1 MKKSKK
7 PGFYPILLNL
17 ERLNCLIVGGGKVAC
32 RKALSLLKFN
42 TAVTM
47 ISPRF
52 CRPIL
57 DLAGSEK
64 IVIIKKAYSSEY
76 LKGFGIV
83 FSATDNPEINRRVRT
98 DCTEKGILLNAADK
112 LPLCDFILPA
122 NISRGDLIISISSQ
136 GKAPFFTKEMKK
148 KINKLIPP
156 VYEDIFDLAGK
167 FRQHILADKK
177 VDSKTRAGVLKFF
190 ASKDWVSI
198 LQSNGSVSSKQ
209 YINRILKELDLV

>member
-42 TAVTM
+42 TSVTV

-52 CRPIL
+52 CEPIL
-57 DLAGSEK
+57 ELARTKE
-64 IVIIKKAYSSEY
+64 ITIIKKAYSGEY

-83 FSATDNPEINRRVRT
+83 FSATDNPQINRRVRT

-122 NISRGDLIISISSQ
+122 NVSRGDLTISISSQ
-136 GKAPFFTKEMKK
+136 GKAPFFTKEMKN
-148 KINKLIPP
+148 KIEDLIPP
-156 VYEDIFDLAGK
+156 VYEDVFHLAGE
-167 FRQHILADKK
+167 FRQYILADRKI
-177 VDSKTRAGVLKFF
+177 DSKKRAKVLKFF
-190 ASKDWVSI
+190 ASKDWESI
-198 LQSNGSVSSKQ
+198 LKNNGSVSSKQ
-209 YINRILKELDLV
+209 YINGILKELDLV